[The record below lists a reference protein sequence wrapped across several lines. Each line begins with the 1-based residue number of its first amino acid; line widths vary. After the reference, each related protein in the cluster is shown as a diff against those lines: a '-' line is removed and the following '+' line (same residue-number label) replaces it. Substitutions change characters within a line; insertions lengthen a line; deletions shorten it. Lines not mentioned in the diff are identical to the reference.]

1 MRPCPLC
8 KKSLITKYPK
18 PPDTIIRLICSTHVP
33 STKLSHYYI
42 EVGANQVEVIHTPP
56 YSLIN
61 NSSTDRTDIYPLN
74 IISVNGVNGITKQK
88 KIASLPRFP
97 LGDPEKLNAKIKL
110 YVLFS

>member
-1 MRPCPLC
+1 
-8 KKSLITKYPK
+8 
-18 PPDTIIRLICSTHVP
+18 
-33 STKLSHYYI
+33 
-42 EVGANQVEVIHTPP
+42 VGANQVEVIHTPP

-74 IISVNGVNGITKQK
+74 INSVGGITKQK